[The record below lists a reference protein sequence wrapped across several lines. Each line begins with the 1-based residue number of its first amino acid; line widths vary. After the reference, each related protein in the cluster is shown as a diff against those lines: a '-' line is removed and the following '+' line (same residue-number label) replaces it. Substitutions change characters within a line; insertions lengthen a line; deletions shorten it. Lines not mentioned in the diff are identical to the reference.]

1 MKQSNN
7 REKTIALYLRI
18 SREDQGKDESYSI
31 VNQRKLL
38 QKAAKEKGFVKFVEF
53 VDDGITGTKRDRKEF
68 LRMLDGIE
76 KGNISDRKSVV

>member
-68 LRMLDGIE
+68 LRMLDCLLYT
-76 KGNISDRKSVV
+76 SRCV